1 MTMRGDIE
9 FEIEGIKFSL
19 VPLKQK
25 KAGMV
30 FHTALAQVVS
40 ALSGAFESDKNQLA
54 GIAQALG
61 TVDYE
66 ILWGLA
72 STLCEGALVHGD
84 EIKSLEDIEEL
95 SEKPWI
101 LYKII
106 YEGVRGNWPRVFFDL
121 EAKIKGFVS
130 KMQGLITDAPTS

>member
-9 FEIEGIKFSL
+9 FEVEEIKFSL

-30 FHTALAQVVS
+30 FHTVLAQLVS

-54 GIAQALG
+54 GITKALG

-66 ILWGLA
+66 ILWRLA
-72 STLCEGALVHGD
+72 STLCEGALINGN

-130 KMQGLITDAPTS
+130 KIPGQTTEESKT